1 MNVSCGQRSRR
12 GARNL
17 LRRLVVVSVSLMAIL
32 PARSE
37 TKPFRLEEATIADV
51 QAAFK
56 SGQLT
61 SHQLVQM
68 YLDRINQF
76 DRQGPKLNSI
86 ISVNPKALQEADRLD
101 AVFKTSGVVGP
112 LHGIP
117 VILKDMIDARGM
129 PTTEGSI
136 VLKDFYPDK
145 DAFIV
150 EKMKKAGAIIL
161 AKSTLSEFA
170 TGDTYA
176 SLFGATKNPYD
187 LKRTPGGSSGGT
199 GASIAANFAT
209 IGIGEEGLASIR
221 RPSTWSALVGMKPTP
236 GLVSRTGMFAG
247 WPGIVGGLGPMTR
260 TVEDLARTLDV
271 IAGYDVEDPLT
282 AIGVGNQPPSYFKS
296 LDKNGLKGAR
306 LGIIRESIGENSDPS
321 SEDFKKVSAVF
332 EKTLGELKQ
341 AGAVLVD
348 PMVIPRL
355 KELMATP
362 RAGASI
368 RTPEGMDAVQ
378 VYFARN
384 ANPPFRSRADM
395 AHDPNIEKV
404 FPRARGQFNDR
415 PPAPPDY
422 KRMVEYE
429 QARQQLMINILK
441 VMADNQLDGIV
452 YKSVEHQP
460 TIIPLPD
467 TATPE
472 ELREATKPPAY
483 IDTRGVPTL
492 NTFLVYVPAIT
503 VPAGFTVDNLP
514 TGITFQGRPY
524 SDAQMIKLA
533 YAYEQATHHRKPPPL
548 ISTSR

>member
-1 MNVSCGQRSRR
+1 M
-12 GARNL
+12 L
-17 LRRLVVVSVSLMAIL
+17 VSVSLLAIL
-32 PARSE
+32 SGRSQA
-37 TKPFRLEEATIADV
+37 KFRLEETTIADV
-51 QAAFK
+51 HASFK

-76 DRQGPKLNSI
+76 DKEGPKLNSI
-86 ISVNPKALQEADRLD
+86 INVNPKALEEADKLD
-101 AVFKTSGVVGP
+101 ATFKTSGLVGP

-117 VILKDMIDARGM
+117 VILKDMIDAKGM

-136 VLKDFYPDK
+136 VLKNFYPDK

-150 EKMKKAGAIIL
+150 EKLKKAGAIIL
-161 AKSTLSEFA
+161 AKATLSEFA

-199 GASIAANFAT
+199 GASIAANFAA

-221 RPSTWSALVGMKPTP
+221 RPSTWSALAGMKPTP
-236 GLVSRTGMFAG
+236 GIVSRTGMFAG

-271 IAGYDVEDPLT
+271 IAGYDAEDPLT
-282 AIGVGNQPPSYFKS
+282 AMGAGNQPPSYVKS

-332 EKTLGELKQ
+332 EKTLAELKQ

-348 PMVIPRL
+348 PIVIPRL
-355 KELMATP
+355 KELMAVP

-395 AHDPNIEKV
+395 ARDPNIDKV
-404 FPRARGQFNDR
+404 FPRARPQFNDR

-422 KRMVEYE
+422 ERLVEYE
-429 QARQQLMINILK
+429 QARQQLMINILT
-441 VMADNQLDGIV
+441 VMADNKLDAIV

-483 IDTRGVPTL
+483 VDTRGVPTL
-492 NTFLVYVPAIT
+492 NTFLLYVPAIT
-503 VPAGFTVDNLP
+503 VPAGFTSDNLP

-533 YAYEQATHHRKPPPL
+533 YAYEQATHHRKPPALTPAK
-548 ISTSR
+548 R